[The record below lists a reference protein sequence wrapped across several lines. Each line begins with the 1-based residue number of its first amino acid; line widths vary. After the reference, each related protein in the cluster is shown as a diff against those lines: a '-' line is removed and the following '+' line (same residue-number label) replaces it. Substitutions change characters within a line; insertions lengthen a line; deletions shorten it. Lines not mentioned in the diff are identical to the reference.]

1 MRPMG
6 KRLVIA
12 IDGPAASG
20 KSTTAKLVAQR
31 LGYLYV
37 DTGAMYRAMGL
48 KAREL
53 GIPLSDAAAVA
64 AMAQN
69 TSIEQRPGPGGAVT
83 YLDGRDVTHEIRTPE
98 ASQLASDIS
107 TIPAVRRRLVAQ
119 QQEMGRRG
127 GVVMEGRDITTVVF
141 PGADVKI
148 YMEASVRER
157 ARRRQAELARKG
169 IQARLEEIEDQI
181 RSRDHQDSTRADSPL
196 TRHQGA
202 LVIDT
207 TGLSV
212 ERQVELVLEAAIRAG
227 ARLL

>member
-1 MRPMG
+1 MRLMD

-37 DTGAMYRAMGL
+37 DTGAMYRAMGF
-48 KAREL
+48 KARQL
-53 GIPLSDAAAVA
+53 GISLSDAEAVA
-64 AMAQN
+64 EMAQN
-69 TSIEQRPGPGGAVT
+69 TSVEQRPGPGGAVT
-83 YLDGRDVTHEIRTPE
+83 YLDGRDVSREIRTPE

-119 QQEMGRRG
+119 QQELGRRG

-141 PGADVKI
+141 PDADVKV
-148 YMEASVRER
+148 YMEASVGER

-169 IQARLEEIEDQI
+169 IVSTLEEIEAQI
-181 RSRDHQDSTRADSPL
+181 RARDLQDSTRADSPL
-196 TRHQGA
+196 TRDAAA

-207 TGLSV
+207 TGLSI
-212 ERQVELVLEAAIRAG
+212 EKQVELVLEAAYRAG
-227 ARLL
+227 AKPL

>member
-1 MRPMG
+1 MRLMD

-37 DTGAMYRAMGL
+37 DTGAMYRAMGF
-48 KAREL
+48 KARQL
-53 GIPLSDAAAVA
+53 GISLSDAEAVA
-64 AMAQN
+64 EMAQN
-69 TSIEQRPGPGGAVT
+69 TSIEQKPGPGGAVT
-83 YLDGRDVTHEIRTPE
+83 YLDGRDVSHEIRTPE

-119 QQEMGRRG
+119 QQELGRRG

-141 PGADVKI
+141 PDADVKV
-148 YMEASVRER
+148 YMEASVGER

-169 IQARLEEIEDQI
+169 IVSTLEEIEAQI
-181 RSRDHQDSTRADSPL
+181 RARDLQDSTRADSPL
-196 TRHQGA
+196 TRDAAA

-207 TGLSV
+207 TGLSI
-212 ERQVELVLEAAIRAG
+212 EKQVELVLEAAYRAG
-227 ARLL
+227 AKPL

>member
-1 MRPMG
+1 MG